1 VSILEGSGQHAAEYR
16 AWVDAMHAALQ
27 AEDEPAFEAAREG
40 FNALQNSSLMTS
52 VRKVT
57 GDLQAALEQFRCD
70 SRLVDLAERQVP
82 DARHRLAHVLKLTD
96 DAAHHTMDLVDQ
108 SCPLVDTIAHEAERL
123 QALLQRSPADRGAGG
138 EVERFLAQSAAHMK
152 TVRARLADVLLAQGY
167 QDLSGQIIRSVMR
180 LVDELEVAL
189 GDLVRLDSGAPGDAA
204 KTSPAAS
211 AINAH
216 GPMVPGIDHGPAVGD
231 QQDVDAMLSGLGFS
245 ASCGR

>member
-1 VSILEGSGQHAAEYR
+1 MQTALAAQ
-16 AWVDAMHAALQ
+16 DAQAFGDALN
-27 AEDEPAFEAAREG
+27 G
-40 FNALQNSSLMTS
+40 FSAIHDSSLMTS
-52 VRKVT
+52 VRKVR

-108 SCPLVDTIAHEAERL
+108 SCPLVDAVAREAERL
-123 QALLQRSPADRGAGG
+123 LAALTSGASPSDTLRAELGQ
-138 EVERFLAQSAAHMK
+138 FLAQSGSSMK

-189 GDLVRLDSGAPGDAA
+189 S
-204 KTSPAAS
+204 
-211 AINAH
+211 
-216 GPMVPGIDHGPAVGD
+216 
-231 QQDVDAMLSGLGFS
+231 
-245 ASCGR
+245 